1 MLGYSRHL
9 KQKPATMRIH
19 LTVYPC
25 FIIWIVFTASQLGSP
40 VQACNM
46 LTAGWEPT
54 ALENRTIMAQVVI
67 AGTVVRLRDQ
77 ALTPPGGSGV
87 YSAEV
92 RVDEVYKGY
101 PFFNKATALSL
112 SDPGDK
118 VYLIRG
124 FGSRERCLAE
134 VTQGKKYIIFLTA
147 VPVTGGR
154 EDEGVRLIARYDDI
168 FGAAVE
174 FDSEQERKIHNVV
187 GKCRFIN
194 VTVVF

>member
-1 MLGYSRHL
+1 MPSYSQQL
-9 KQKPATMRIH
+9 KQEPATMRTHI
-19 LTVYPC
+19 LSAFPC
-25 FIIWIVFTASQLGSP
+25 IVIWIVFTAPQLGLPSAE
-40 VQACNM
+40 ACNM
-46 LTAGWEPT
+46 RTEGWEPT
-54 ALENRTIMAQVVI
+54 SLENRTVMAQVVI
-67 AGTVVRLRDQ
+67 AGTVLRLRDR

-101 PFFNKATALSL
+101 PFFNQATALPSY

-124 FGSRERCLAE
+124 FGSRERCLAQ
-134 VTQGKKYIIFLTA
+134 VMQGKKYIIFLTA

-154 EDEGVRLIARYDDI
+154 EEDGVRLIARYDDI

-174 FDSEQERKIHNVV
+174 FDAEQERKIHNVV
-187 GKCRFIN
+187 GKCRLFMLS
-194 VTVVF
+194 